1 MALAFLSKLLMDQ
14 TKYRIH
20 FVLVDHGLRKNSKK
34 EALKVK
40 NILKKKGI
48 NLTVL
53 TNSKKINKNIQKNA
67 RDFRYELLIKFC
79 RRNKIKSLLTTH
91 HKDDQVETFL
101 IRLSRGSGVE
111 GLSSMSQSTNLK
123 YGIKLIRPFLS

>member
-40 NILKKKGI
+40 NILKKKASI
-48 NLTVL
+48 LQFLQIV
-53 TNSKKINKNIQKNA
+53 KK
-67 RDFRYELLIKFC
+67 LIKIFKKMQEILDM
-79 RRNKIKSLLTTH
+79 N
-91 HKDDQVETFL
+91 F
-101 IRLSRGSGVE
+101 
-111 GLSSMSQSTNLK
+111 
-123 YGIKLIRPFLS
+123 